1 LTHQFNSE
9 NSIPK
14 VIVIFPAK
22 NEENTI
28 ENSIATAKQSY
39 YKPDVILV
47 DAYSTDKTTQ
57 LAERSGAIVIQQPTK
72 MFPAKGSAMKEGL
85 REAFGRSGDIILFL
99 DADIKNLTSEWVDKL
114 VNALID
120 CDMSRGFYTRHARDA
135 AVTKLIARPMLHT
148 FFPELSHIEQ
158 PLSGEV
164 CARRKV
170 WEDLLKKDDGFDSA
184 PDGWGIDVWFL
195 IEATISGYH
204 IKEIFM
210 GTKEHTSFEDYR
222 EDVSK
227 LSKMAEQVEFAI
239 IREAIKYD
247 RLELQKNVNI

>member
-1 LTHQFNSE
+1 LTHQDNSQS
-9 NSIPK
+9 SIPK

-22 NEENTI
+22 NEEGTI

-47 DAYSTDKTTQ
+47 DGYSTDKSTQ
-57 LAERSGAIVIQQPTK
+57 VAERAGAIVIQQPTK
-72 MFPAKGSAMKEGL
+72 SFPAKGLAMKAGL
-85 REAFGRSGDIILFL
+85 RSADIIVFL
-99 DADIKNLTSEWVDKL
+99 DADIRNLTPEWVDKL
-114 VNALID
+114 VKALIED
-120 CDMSRGFYTRHARDA
+120 NCDMSRGFYTRHARDA
-135 AVTKLIARPMLHT
+135 AVTKLVARPMLHT
-148 FFPELSHIEQ
+148 FFPELSHFEQ

-164 CARRKV
+164 CARRQV
-170 WEDLLKKDDGFDSA
+170 WENLLNRDSGSNPT

-195 IEATISGYH
+195 LEAAISGYH

-227 LSKMAEQVEFAI
+227 LSKMAEQVEFTI

-247 RLELQKNVNI
+247 RLELQKKVNI